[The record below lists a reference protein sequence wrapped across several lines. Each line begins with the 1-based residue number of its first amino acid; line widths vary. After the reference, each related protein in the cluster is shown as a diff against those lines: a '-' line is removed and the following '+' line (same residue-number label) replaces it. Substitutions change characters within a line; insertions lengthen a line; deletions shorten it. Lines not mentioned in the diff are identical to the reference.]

1 LKRILIFGGRD
12 YPNRRAVE
20 DALYALLAKH
30 GEFTLVHGACPTG
43 ADRFA
48 AEWCGYMLALSQSA
62 LNLTEE
68 PHPADWEKHG
78 NSAGPR
84 RNAEMAASKLDG
96 AVGFHGGRGT
106 ADMARR
112 CEEHGVAVWWPAG
125 R

>member
-1 LKRILIFGGRD
+1 MKRILIFGGRN

-30 GEFTLVHGACPTG
+30 GEFTMVHGACPTG

-48 AEWCGYMLALSQSA
+48 AEWCGYMLAMDPFGCKVVPERCVEWS
-62 LNLTEE
+62 
-68 PHPADWEKHG
+68 DR
-78 NSAGPR
+78 AG
-84 RNAEMAASKLDG
+84 LDG
-96 AVGFHGGRGT
+96 AIGFPGGRGT

-125 R
+125 RG